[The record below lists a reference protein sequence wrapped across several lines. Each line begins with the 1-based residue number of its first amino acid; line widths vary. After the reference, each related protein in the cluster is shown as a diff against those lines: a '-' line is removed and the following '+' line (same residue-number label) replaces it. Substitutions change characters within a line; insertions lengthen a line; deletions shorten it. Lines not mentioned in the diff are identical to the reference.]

1 MDKKMKAALES
12 YGRSLLGA
20 VITAIAIVGNGKSP
34 VSFTVDQWLEVAN
47 AIWAATIPVAIRW
60 FNKKDPAFGK
70 IAESVAADA
79 KVKLEAKV
87 RATAKKAPAKKK
99 S

>member
-70 IAESVAADA
+70 IAEAVAKDA

-87 RATAKKAPAKKK
+87 RATAKKKV
-99 S
+99 

>member
-87 RATAKKAPAKKK
+87 RATAKKAPVKKK
-99 S
+99 P

>member
-34 VSFTVDQWLEVAN
+34 VSFTLDQWLEVAN

-70 IAESVAADA
+70 IAESVAKDA

-87 RATAKKAPAKKK
+87 RATAKKKV
-99 S
+99 